1 MCYKATIIFIWLSIW
16 CSIVHHAALTPLA
29 EFNDS
34 ALSKKYEIKPSPEV
48 IKIATTAAEQKKVRF
63 QFDHHEVIIRSLFYL
78 YIFIHFIIVTDILCG
93 IGYGACKD
101 LLGRCW

>member
-1 MCYKATIIFIWLSIW
+1 LYLYVFQFGFN
-16 CSIVHHAALTPLA
+16 HAALTPLA